1 MSGKPSTAPKD
12 AAKALKAAK
21 SARVGSY
28 DKKVKVRTK
37 THFYKPKTRL
47 GGNVQIQ
54 YVRSLPVARGNSDK
68 HFKVVRKPLVTD
80 KAMKKIEENNTLV
93 FLCDPKASKTQIKAA
108 VLKVRMSCTRG
119 QAGADDARCDEGM
132 AARCV
137 ILTPSPPHP
146 PTAV

>member
-37 THFYKPKTRL
+37 THFYKPKTRM
-47 GGNVQIQ
+47 GGDQDIK
-54 YVRSLPVARGNSDK
+54 YVRSLPLARGNLDK
-68 HFKVVRKPLVTD
+68 HYKVVRKPLVTD

-93 FLCDPKASKTQIKAA
+93 FLCDPKANKKQIKAA
-108 VLKVRMSCTRG
+108 MLSVRLSVL
-119 QAGADDARCDEGM
+119 
-132 AARCV
+132 AARGEEGGRGRPRAARRDCRRE
-137 ILTPSPPHP
+137 
-146 PTAV
+146 AVARM